1 MNLCSS
7 QVAIRLMHANAAND
21 SCHAELLDE
30 SVMQLSA
37 PINEPAAEN

>member
-7 QVAIRLMHANAAND
+7 QVVIRLMHANAAKD
-21 SCHAELLDE
+21 SCHAELLNE

-37 PINEPAAEN
+37 LINKPAAEN